1 MRPGHVLRV
10 LAAIGLVMGPAGRVA
25 AQTAAVT
32 TRQATIEQEQ
42 ASKDL
47 QLEPYVPDKAERDIE
62 RFEALL
68 DGGTPRWHPFLE
80 SAYAGGGFAFGAGY
94 LQHVSAYNFVDV
106 RGSYTPSGYRRAEVE
121 FQAPHLLKRRA
132 TLSVLGGWREAT
144 EVGFYGLGTDQ
155 TSKDDRTNYAFEQ
168 PYGSA
173 TFTVWPTRRLLLL
186 RGGVEWSRWSQEPG
200 QGAFPS
206 VETRF
211 TSDSLPGLG
220 ATTSYLHTQATAGVD
235 WRTSP
240 GYARRGGYYGIT
252 AHDFSDRDDALGF
265 EQVDYEAIQHIPIL
279 REAWV
284 LSLRGRVQTAF
295 NKSNQEIPFFM
306 LPALGGG
313 STLRGFS
320 SWRFRDRDSLLMQAE
335 WRIMDN
341 RFLDTAVFMDAGK
354 VTPRP
359 SDLDLKNLKSDYGIG
374 VRFHG
379 PFATPLR
386 VEVARS
392 NEGLALVFSA
402 SPAF

>member
-10 LAAIGLVMGPAGRVA
+10 LAAVGLVLGLAGRVA

-42 ASKDL
+42 ASKDRH
-47 QLEPYVPDKAERDIE
+47 LEPYVPDKAEHDIE

-68 DGGTPRWHPFLE
+68 NGGTPRWHPFLE
-80 SAYAGGGFAFGAGY
+80 SAYSGGGFAFGAGY

-106 RGSYTPSGYRRAEVE
+106 RGSYTLSGYRRAEVE
-121 FQAPHLLKRRA
+121 FQAPHLLQRRA

-155 TSKDDRTNYAFEQ
+155 TSKDDRTNYDFEQ

-211 TSDSLPGLG
+211 TPDSLPGLG
-220 ATTSYLHTQATAGVD
+220 ATTTYLHTQATAGFD
-235 WRTSP
+235 WRTSA

-392 NEGLALVFSA
+392 NEGLALVLSA
-402 SPAF
+402 SPVF